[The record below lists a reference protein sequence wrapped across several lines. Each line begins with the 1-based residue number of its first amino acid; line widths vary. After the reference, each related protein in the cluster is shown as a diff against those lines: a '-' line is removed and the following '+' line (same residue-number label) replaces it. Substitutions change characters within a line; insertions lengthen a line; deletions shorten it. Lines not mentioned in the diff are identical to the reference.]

1 MATMREIFV
10 VGDLQGCAE
19 RFAALRALVPGPR
32 LWSTGDLVNRGP
44 ASLAALR
51 AAQAERD
58 AVVVLGNHDLHLLAV
73 AAGLRPPGRTDTLD
87 EVLAAPDRE
96 ALADWLRRR
105 PLAHLEDGYL
115 LVHAGVL
122 PQWTAEETLAL
133 AREVEA
139 VLRGPD
145 WKDFLADMYG
155 NEPARW
161 DEGLTGAARLR
172 CVVNALTRIRF
183 CTPDGTMEFAT
194 KEGGVEA
201 APPGHVAWFDAPGRR
216 TQEVTVI
223 FGHWSALGLIMRPN
237 LIGLDTGCVW
247 GGRLSGLRLPQRQ
260 VYQVRCPQVQIPG
273 RRQ

>member
-1 MATMREIFV
+1 MREVFV

-19 RFAALRALVPGPR
+19 RFAALRALVPTPR

-51 AAQAERD
+51 AAQAEPE

-87 EVLAAPDRE
+87 EVLAAPDRDT
-96 ALADWLRRR
+96 LVDWLRGR
-105 PLAHLEDGYL
+105 PLAHFEDGYL

-122 PQWTAEETLAL
+122 PQWTAQETLAL
-133 AREVEA
+133 AREVET

-161 DEGLTGAARLR
+161 DERLRGAARLR

-183 CTPDGTMEFAT
+183 CTPDGTMEFET

-216 TQEVTVI
+216 TEDVTVI

-247 GGRLSGLRLPQRQ
+247 GGRLSGVRLPGRQ
-260 VYQVRCPQVQIPG
+260 LHQVRCPQVQIPG
-273 RRQ
+273 RRR